1 MDGLKDAVVKMLA
14 GEEIEINT
22 GTFTNDM
29 VTFATK
35 DDVLTLL
42 LHLGYL
48 TYNVDTKKVRIP
60 NKEVAQEYLN
70 AISTMDWNEV
80 TSSVDVFIP
89 RPYHQDKPAVIME
102 LKWNKN
108 VQGAIAQI
116 KEKQYTDALRDYH
129 GNLLLAGITYDRD
142 SKQHTCVIEKM
153 IKE

>member
-1 MDGLKDAVVKMLA
+1 MKGEDKYTQKKLLKFFKTIVISRMFIIIILLLIQFAFYFAREYYAVVRELPA
-14 GEEIEINT
+14 GK
-22 GTFTNDM
+22 G
-29 VTFATK
+29 FA
-35 DDVLTLL
+35 D
-42 LHLGYL
+42 
-48 TYNVDTKKVRIP
+48 I
-60 NKEVAQEYLN
+60 
-70 AISTMDWNEV
+70 
-80 TSSVDVFIP
+80 VFIP